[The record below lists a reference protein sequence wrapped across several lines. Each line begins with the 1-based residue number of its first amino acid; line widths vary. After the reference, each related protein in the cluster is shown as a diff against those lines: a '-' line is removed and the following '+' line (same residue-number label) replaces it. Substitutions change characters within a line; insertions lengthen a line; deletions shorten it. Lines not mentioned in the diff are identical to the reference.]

1 MVRNVN
7 SRKQKRFFQQAQ
19 RADAQRGCITVS
31 SDRPGGVPLK
41 SEKFLMATQFTLSGT
56 QLFAMAAGESITLI
70 SLATV
75 HVYRVQNE
83 GPGTIRLEWDSAA
96 SPLSLEAGRSID
108 LQASRVGVATPSVPP
123 SGPFAVGWYSLLA

>member
-1 MVRNVN
+1 
-7 SRKQKRFFQQAQ
+7 
-19 RADAQRGCITVS
+19 
-31 SDRPGGVPLK
+31 
-41 SEKFLMATQFTLSGT
+41 MATQFTLSGT